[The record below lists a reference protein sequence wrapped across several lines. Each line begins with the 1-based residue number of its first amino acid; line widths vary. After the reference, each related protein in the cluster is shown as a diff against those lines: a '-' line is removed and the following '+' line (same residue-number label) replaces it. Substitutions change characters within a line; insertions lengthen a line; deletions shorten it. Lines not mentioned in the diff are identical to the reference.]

1 MKKNI
6 AVYAGSFDPIHNG
19 HIDIIK
25 RGLKIFDEI
34 IVAILINEEKSYLF
48 TTEERIN
55 LIKESIKHKNLK
67 VETFSGLLV
76 DYMKMKGARVI
87 LRGLRAVSD
96 FEYEFQMALMNHHL
110 NSEIETFFMVPKEEY
125 TYLSSKL
132 VKEVVRFGG
141 DVSSLIPSV
150 VHKALKKKIKTVL

>member
-25 RGLKIFDEI
+25 RCLKIFDEI

-132 VKEVVRFGG
+132 VKEVVKFGG
-141 DVSSLIPSV
+141 DISSLVPKNV
-150 VHKALKKKIKTVL
+150 YMALKEKLK

>member
-34 IVAILINEEKSYLF
+34 IVAILINEEKTYLF
-48 TTEERIN
+48 TIDERIE
-55 LIKESIKHKNLK
+55 LIKKSIKNPNLK
-67 VETFSGLLV
+67 IEKFSGLLV
-76 DYMKMKGARVI
+76 DFMKMKNARVI

-110 NSEIETFFMVPKEEY
+110 NPEIETFFMVPKEEY

-141 DVSSLIPSV
+141 DVSTLIPKPV
-150 VHKALKKKIKTVL
+150 YKALQIKLK

>member
-34 IVAILINEEKSYLF
+34 IVAILINEEKKYLF
-48 TTEERIN
+48 SIDERII

-76 DYMKMKGARVI
+76 DYMKMKGAKVI

-110 NSEIETFFMVPKEEY
+110 NPEIETFFMVPKEEY

-132 VKEVVRFGG
+132 VKEVVKFGG
-141 DVSSLIPSV
+141 DVSSLVPKNVYI
-150 VHKALKKKIKTVL
+150 ALKDKLK

>member
-34 IVAILINEEKSYLF
+34 IIAILINEEKSYLF

>member
-34 IVAILINEEKSYLF
+34 IVAILFNEEKKYLF
-48 TTEERIN
+48 SIDERIK

-67 VETFSGLLV
+67 IETFSGLLV
-76 DYMKMKGARVI
+76 DYMKMKGAKVI

-110 NSEIETFFMVPKEEY
+110 NPEIETFFMVPKEEY

-132 VKEVVRFGG
+132 VKEVVKFGG
-141 DVSSLIPSV
+141 DVSSLVPKNVYI
-150 VHKALKKKIKTVL
+150 ALKDKLK

>member
-1 MKKNI
+1 
-6 AVYAGSFDPIHNG
+6 
-19 HIDIIK
+19 
-25 RGLKIFDEI
+25 
-34 IVAILINEEKSYLF
+34 
-48 TTEERIN
+48 
-55 LIKESIKHKNLK
+55 
-67 VETFSGLLV
+67 
-76 DYMKMKGARVI
+76 MKMKGARVI

>member
-1 MKKNI
+1 MDKKI

-48 TTEERIN
+48 SIEERVK
-55 LIKESIKHKNLK
+55 LIKKSIKHKNLK

-76 DYMKMKGARVI
+76 DFMKLKKARVI

-110 NSEIETFFMVPKEEY
+110 NPEVETFFMVPKEEY

-132 VKEVVRFGG
+132 VKEVVKFGG
-141 DVSSLIPSV
+141 DVSSLIPKEV
-150 VHKALKKKIKTVL
+150 QRALKNKLK

>member
-1 MKKNI
+1 MDKKI

-48 TTEERIN
+48 SIEERVR
-55 LIKESIKHKNLK
+55 LIKKSIKHKNLK

-76 DYMKMKGARVI
+76 DFMKLKRARVI

-110 NSEIETFFMVPKEEY
+110 NPEIETFFMVPKEEY

-132 VKEVVRFGG
+132 VKEVVKFGG
-141 DVSSLIPSV
+141 DVSSLIPKEV
-150 VHKALKKKIKTVL
+150 QRALINKLK

>member
-1 MKKNI
+1 MERKI
-6 AVYAGSFDPIHNG
+6 AIYAGSFDPIHNG

-34 IVAILINEEKSYLF
+34 IVAILINEEKKYLF
-48 TTEERIN
+48 TINERIE
-55 LIKESIKHKNLK
+55 LIKKSIKHKNLK
-67 VETFSGLLV
+67 IETFSGLLV
-76 DYMKMKGARVI
+76 DYMKLKGANVI

-110 NSEIETFFMVPKEEY
+110 NPDVETFFMVPKEEY

-132 VKEVVRFGG
+132 IKEVVKFGG
-141 DVSSLIPSV
+141 DVSKLVPKAV
-150 VHKALKKKIKTVL
+150 EEALKKKILG